1 MKNLPPAIIRASNA
15 IDQSDPWLVLLDI
28 YLVGTAHT
36 TVVNGITIS
45 YSERLSLVNNNEDIT
60 FNGVLYYAF
69 SFNYEQPSESG
80 KGEIPTVTI
89 SVSNVS
95 RIVQGYV
102 ELYEGGV
109 GSVVVMTV
117 VNAGL
122 LAENYAELTTNFTVL
137 GSKCSAQWVAFSLGS
152 ANPFN
157 KRFPP
162 DIYSA
167 QHCRFKYKGPHCKYA
182 GIIAACDHTFDDC
195 RLHYNEVN
203 FGGHLGL
210 DGRGARVWG

>member
-1 MKNLPPAIIRASNA
+1 MKNLPPAIIRAANRL
-15 IDQSDPWLVLLDI
+15 DQTAPWLVLLDI
-28 YLVGTAHT
+28 YLPGD
-36 TVVNGITIS
+36 
-45 YSERLSLVNNNEDIT
+45 ERLSLVNNNEDIT
-60 FNGVLYYAF
+60 FGGVVYNAF

-80 KGEIPTVTI
+80 KGEIPSVTI

-102 ELYEGGV
+102 EMYSGGV
-109 GSVVVMTV
+109 GSTVIMTV

-122 LAENYAELTTNFTVL
+122 LSENYAELTATFTVL
-137 GSKCSAQWVAFSLGS
+137 GTKCNAQWVVFTLGS
-152 ANPFN
+152 ANPLN

-162 DIYSA
+162 DVYSA
-167 QHCRFKYKGPHCKYA
+167 LHCRFPFKGPHCKYA
-182 GIIAACDHTFDDC
+182 GAVTTCNRTFNDC
-195 RLHYNEVN
+195 RTRANEIN